1 MQVKLVVEYD
11 GSNYCG
17 WQVQVGQDSIQG
29 QLEDALA
36 RIFGT
41 AVRVRGSG
49 RTDAGAHALGQTAA
63 ARLPR
68 AFEPAKLKSALNALL
83 PSDIAIRQ
91 VVTVAEGFDPR
102 RDARR
107 RVYEYRILNRG
118 RRSAFDW
125 RYAWL
130 VREPLDVDAMRQAAA
145 LFVGEHDF
153 AAFRAVGSGERSTM
167 RRIYESRWT
176 SSGERLVYH
185 VEANAFLRHMV
196 RTMVATMVA
205 VGRRTLPPESVEMLI
220 RSRNRALAPATAPAC
235 GLFLIE
241 VRYE

>member
-1 MQVKLVVEYD
+1 MVVEYD

-17 WQVQVGQDSIQG
+17 WQLQVGQDSIQG
-29 QLEDALA
+29 RLEDALA

-41 AVRVRGSG
+41 AVRVRCSG
-49 RTDAGAHALGQTAA
+49 RTDAGAHALGQVAA
-63 ARLPR
+63 ARLPH
-68 AFEPAKLKSALNALL
+68 AFEPARLKSALNALL

-118 RRSAFDW
+118 CRSAFDQ

-130 VREPLDVDAMRQAAA
+130 VRAPLDVDAMSQAAA

-153 AAFRAVGSGERSTM
+153 AAFRAVGSGERSTV

-176 SSGERLVYH
+176 SSGERLVYR

-205 VGRRTLPPESVEMLI
+205 VGRHKFPPESVETLI
-220 RSRNRALAPATAPAC
+220 QGRNRALAPATAPAC

-241 VRYE
+241 VRYD